1 MNYVRILI
9 LVAIWNM
16 LPSCIPLPSAHRAE
30 LDKLQSHA
38 EVGTTT
44 KEEIVSILGKPD
56 LERER
61 YILYLRRE
69 YAAGAYPLSALIMFN
84 FSHLMIQ
91 GEEYMDLYFV
101 FDEDETLTDYRM
113 DKYGDSLLTIKD
125 DKDTPK
131 IEKACDPGIESC
143 D

>member
-9 LVAIWNM
+9 LIAIWNL

-30 LDKLQSHA
+30 IKSL
-38 EVGTTT
+38 EREIVVGSTT
-44 KEEIVSILGKPD
+44 KKEIVSILGKPD
-56 LERER
+56 LERKR

-69 YAAGAYPLSALIMFN
+69 YSAGAYPLSALIYFN

-91 GEEYMDLYFV
+91 GEEYMDFYFV

-131 IEKACDPGIESC
+131 IEKACDPGMESC
-143 D
+143 N